1 MTAQERDPS
10 TSEHLVKMIAKGE
23 VHPGK
28 GPRFLPRP
36 IKSQPRNKKTAAD
49 WVAEG
54 RR

>member
-1 MTAQERDPS
+1 MATQDQNHS
-10 TSEHLVKMIAKGE
+10 TSEHLAKMIAKGE

-28 GPRFLPRP
+28 SRRFLPLP
-36 IKSQPRNKKTAAD
+36 IKVQPSDKTAAD

>member
-1 MTAQERDPS
+1 MATQSQGHS
-10 TSEHLVKMIAKGE
+10 TSEHLAKMIAIGE
-23 VHPGK
+23 VRTGK

-36 IKSQPRNKKTAAD
+36 IKTQPSEKTAAD